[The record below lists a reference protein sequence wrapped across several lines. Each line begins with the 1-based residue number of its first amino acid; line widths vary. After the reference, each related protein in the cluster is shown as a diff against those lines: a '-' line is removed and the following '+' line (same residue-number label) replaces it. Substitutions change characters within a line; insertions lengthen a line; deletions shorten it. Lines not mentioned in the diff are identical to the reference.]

1 MHCLAVVSLAH
12 SPKAIFQEEILV
24 VFTVS
29 EVQHLPF
36 ATLRGEQD
44 CKLSTVKIPASFA
57 YLLYCMFLIKRDSYL
72 SGKSQDLNSIHSEQS
87 EV

>member
-1 MHCLAVVSLAH
+1 MHCLAVVSLAR

-36 ATLRGEQD
+36 ATVRGEQD

-57 YLLYCMFLIKRDSYL
+57 YLLYCMFLIEGQL
-72 SGKSQDLNSIHSEQS
+72 SLRQKSGLE
-87 EV
+87 